1 MYMNNSHLWRFLAI
15 SLLVSFAVATLAQE
29 PGRRTLNGH
38 RPAVAALL
46 QPLGFLAETN
56 RLNLVIGLPLRQQ
69 EVLTGLLKQ
78 LYDPTTTNFHQW
90 LTPAQF
96 TRRFGPTEQDYVKV
110 IGFAQ
115 AHGLTV
121 TRQHSNRAYLDVSG
135 PVANIEKAFQ
145 VKMRLYRHPTE
156 NRTFYAPDTEPS
168 VASDVPILHVSGLD
182 NYIVPH
188 PLGRL
193 MTPRADSSTN
203 GVTPYNGSGPSGMYM
218 GGDFRAAYAP
228 GVTNMGAGQSIA
240 IVDVGGPYYSRD
252 VYMYETNAGLSTN
265 IVVTNIFCTLTPSWT
280 NALTT
285 GTVNEGEE
293 VLDIDMAMSMAPG
306 ATILNYEGE
315 AHDVFNRIAQDDK
328 ASQMT
333 LSYGFGIDASIIQ
346 TFQQFLAQG
355 QAMSQAS
362 GDGGADLDGG
372 SGLTG
377 NPYATIVGG
386 TVLTMSGAGASW
398 QSDTTWSGS
407 GGGIS
412 AYGIPD
418 WQEGVA
424 NSQNQGSAVYRN
436 YPDVSMPAINIFTVY
451 ENGTIIGGTAGTSVA
466 SPLWAGFMALVN
478 AQAVSGGKP
487 VVGFINPAIY
497 RIGLGSAAAYANCF
511 HDITTGDTINS
522 HNPAKYY
529 AASGYDLCTGWG
541 TPTGSNTIDALAGV
555 GTNDF
560 TVNATPG
567 TLTILRGNTSTIT
580 ISVARMNGFNGSV
593 QLAISGVPV
602 GVNASF
608 SSTNTTGS
616 SLLTLSVN
624 NTAPIG
630 ETNLVITANSG
641 GLTYTL
647 NLNLNIPLP
656 IPGGMP
662 VGLSSFY
669 NLAGI
674 YSDGRAFAGGL
685 DGGGYAYSANL
696 LGASLYWNGAAF
708 NLGPANA
715 ADTISCSGQTI
726 PLPSGNY
733 SALLMLATA
742 VNGSQSSQ
750 TFIVT
755 YTDNSTAS
763 FTQSVSD
770 WASPQNYPG
779 ESIAASMAYRDNGA
793 DVEYIGMSVYGY
805 TFSLDP
811 AKTVRS
817 IKLPGDGSVIVL
829 AFTLANE
836 SFPVPLASDYNR
848 TGIYTDGTTF
858 PFTGGLDGGGAA
870 YSATLLG
877 SSVSWSN
884 VLFNFGPANESNV
897 IVAAGQT
904 LTLPAGQYSALRM
917 LATAVIAAQASQT
930 FVVTYS
936 DGSTTT
942 FDQSL
947 SIWYTPQNYP
957 GESEA
962 VPMPYRNISDGLE
975 DDYLTCLYGYS
986 FHLNGAKT
994 VQSFR
999 LPNNG
1004 MVVVLA
1010 ISLVP
1015 NWPPVFTDNPVT
1027 GPGITAG
1034 QACSGTLT
1042 GAVVDLNG
1050 NPLTFA
1056 KVSGPNW
1063 LNVAADGALSGTPL
1077 SADAGTN
1084 SFVVSATD
1092 PDGLVSTATMII
1104 NVSPAPPIISALS
1117 VQPGGLLLNWTG
1129 GIAPYQVQMTTN
1141 LASPNWE
1148 NIGEPTSAG
1157 SLFLMPGNSAT
1168 FYRIIGQ

>member
-1 MYMNNSHLWRFLAI
+1 MNNSHILRFLAI
-15 SLLVSFAVATLAQE
+15 SLTVSFTVAALAQA
-29 PGRRTLNGH
+29 PGRRTLNGN
-38 RPAVAALL
+38 RPAVAARL
-46 QPLGFLAETN
+46 QPIGPLAETN

-69 EVLTGLLKQ
+69 KTLTGLLKQ
-78 LYDPTTTNFHQW
+78 LYDPTATNFHQW

-96 TRRFGPTEQDYVKV
+96 TQQFGPTEQDYLKV
-110 IGFAQ
+110 VDFAR
-115 AHGLTV
+115 AHRLTL
-121 TRQHSNRAYLDVSG
+121 TGEHPNRMLLDVSG
-135 PVANIEKAFQ
+135 SVANIEEAFQ

-168 VASDVPILHVSGLD
+168 VASDVPILHVSGLN

-188 PLGRL
+188 PLGLL
-193 MTPRADSSTN
+193 MTPRAASSTN
-203 GVTPYNGSGPSGMYM
+203 GVTGYNGSGPSGLYL
-218 GGDFRAAYAP
+218 GEDFRAAYAS
-228 GVTNMGAGQSIA
+228 GVTNTGAGQYIA

-265 IVVTNIFCTLTPSWT
+265 IVVTNIFCTLTANWT

-328 ASQMT
+328 ASQLT

-346 TFQQFLAQG
+346 SFQQFLAQG
-355 QAMSQAS
+355 QAMCQAS

-386 TVLTMSGAGASW
+386 TVLTMNGAGEAW
-398 QSDTTWSGS
+398 QSETTWSGS

-424 NSQNQGSAVYRN
+424 NSQNQGSAIYRN
-436 YPDVSMPAINIFTVY
+436 YPDVSMPAVNIFTVY
-451 ENGTIIGGTAGTSVA
+451 ENGAIIGGTAGTSVA
-466 SPLWAGFMALVN
+466 SPLWAGFMALLN
-478 AQAVSGGKP
+478 QQAASEGNP
-487 VVGFINPAIY
+487 AVGFINPAIY
-497 RIGLGSAAAYANCF
+497 GIGNGPAAAYAKCF
-511 HDITTGDTINS
+511 HDINTGDTINS

-529 AASGYDLCTGWG
+529 AVPGYDLCTGWG
-541 TPTGSNTIDALAGV
+541 TPTGSNTIYALAGV

-567 TLTILRGNTSTIT
+567 TLTILRGNTSATT

-593 QLAISGVPV
+593 QLAISGLPV

-608 SSTNTTGS
+608 SSTNTASS
-616 SLLTLSVN
+616 SLLTLSVS

-630 ETNLVITANSG
+630 ETNLVITASSG
-641 GLTYTL
+641 GLTYAL
-647 NLNLNIPLP
+647 NLNLNVPLP

-662 VGLSSFY
+662 AGLSSFY

-674 YSDGRAFAGGL
+674 YSDGRTFAGGL

-715 ADTISCSGQTI
+715 ADTISCSNQTI
-726 PLPSGNY
+726 PLPIGNY
-733 SALLMLATA
+733 SALLMLAAA

-750 TFIVT
+750 TFVVT

-770 WASPQNYPG
+770 WASPQNYSG

-793 DVEYIGMSVYGY
+793 GGSVEYIGMSVYGY
-805 TFSLDP
+805 TFPLDP

-817 IKLPGDGSVIVL
+817 IKLPNDGNVIVL
-829 AFTLANE
+829 AFTLDNE
-836 SFPVPLASDYNR
+836 SFPAPLASYYNR

-858 PFTGGLDGGGAA
+858 SFTNGLDGGGAA

-877 SSVSWSN
+877 SSVIWSN
-884 VLFNFGPANESNV
+884 TLFAVGPANESNV

-917 LATAVIAAQASQT
+917 LATAVIEPQTSQP

-936 DGSTTT
+936 DGSTAT
-942 FDQSL
+942 FYQSL
-947 SIWYTPQNYP
+947 SLWYTPQNYP

-962 VPMPYRNISDGLE
+962 VTMPYRNISDGLE
-975 DDYLTCLYGYS
+975 DDYPTYLYGYS
-986 FHLNGAKT
+986 FNLNNAKT
-994 VQSFR
+994 FQSFR

-1004 MVVVLA
+1004 LVVVLA

-1015 NWPPVFTDNPVT
+1015 NWPPVFTDNPITV
-1027 GPGITAG
+1027 PGVTAG
-1034 QACSGTLT
+1034 QACSGTLA
-1042 GAVVDLNG
+1042 GAAVDLNG
-1050 NPLTFA
+1050 DPLTFA
-1056 KVSGPNW
+1056 KMSGPGW
-1063 LNVAADGALSGTPL
+1063 LGVAADGALSGTPL

-1084 SFVVSATD
+1084 SFIVSATD
-1092 PDGLVSTATMII
+1092 PGGLFSTATLSII
-1104 NVSPAPPIISALS
+1104 VSPAPPIISALS
-1117 VQPGGLLLNWTG
+1117 FQPAGLLLNWVG

-1141 LASPNWE
+1141 LANPNWE
-1148 NIGEPTSAG
+1148 NIGGPISTG
-1157 SLFLMPGNSAT
+1157 SLPLAPSNSAA
-1168 FYRIIGQ
+1168 FYRIVGQ